1 MEYLTLSNEL
11 KTIEI
16 REIMELLPNRY
27 PFLLVDRVTDYEL
40 GQSIKAYKNITFNEP
55 CFTGHFPGQPIFPGV
70 LILEALAQVAGVLGF
85 KSMEKTDKL
94 YLFAG
99 VDNARF
105 KKPVVPGD
113 KLEMEVELVKER
125 RGIWKFKGVARVD
138 GDEVCSSDF
147 MCAMRDM

>member
-1 MEYLTLSNEL
+1 
-11 KTIEI
+11 
-16 REIMELLPNRY
+16 
-27 PFLLVDRVTDYEL
+27 
-40 GQSIKAYKNITFNEP
+40 
-55 CFTGHFPGQPIFPGV
+55 
-70 LILEALAQVAGVLGF
+70 
-85 KSMEKTDKL
+85 MEKTDKL